1 MAETLTYDPG
11 SDTVT
16 QGDNLTPDEQE
27 SLQVGEEMQ
36 KQEGELLAGKYKN
49 AEELEKAYAEL
60 EKKLGD
66 QGTESTEAEPDTES
80 KAETTDEP
88 QYYLEDGAV
97 NYDTVNEAYGDKL
110 GEVFKESNVDPWAI
124 SEHFHNN
131 NGTIT
136 DEMYS
141 SLEGAGLSR
150 GSIDAY
156 LAGRSAESGYTQTA
170 ESVDMSDA
178 DITTIRNAAGGESE
192 YNKLTQW
199 AANNLDTNSI
209 QGYDSL
215 LETGNLNAIKL
226 ALSGIKAQYDEAN
239 GYEGRML
246 TGKSTKSG
254 GDVFK
259 SQAQLV
265 EAMADPRYDRD
276 PAYRQDVIEKLD
288 RSDVQF

>member
-11 SDTVT
+11 TDSVT
-16 QGDNLTPDEQE
+16 KEDNLTPEEQE

-60 EKKLGD
+60 EKKLGE
-66 QGTESTEAEPDTES
+66 QTTEAPKETPEAESTEEP
-80 KAETTDEP
+80 K
-88 QYYLEDGAV
+88 YYLEDGVV
-97 NYDTVNEAYGDKL
+97 NYDAVNDAYGEKL
-110 GEVFKESNVDPWAI
+110 GEVFKASKVDPWAI

-136 DEMYS
+136 DDMYA

-150 GSIDAY
+150 ASIDAY
-156 LAGRSAESGYTQTA
+156 LAGRAVESGYTNTTEVQ
-170 ESVDMSDA
+170 DMSDA
-178 DITTIRNAAGGESE
+178 DINSVRNTVGGETE
-192 YNKLTQW
+192 YNKLVTW
-199 AANNLDTNSI
+199 AADNLDSNTI

-226 ALSGIKAQYDEAN
+226 ALSGIKSQYDEAN

-246 TGKSTKSG
+246 TGKAPKSG

-265 EAMADPRYDRD
+265 EAMGDPRYDRD
-276 PAYRQDVIEKLD
+276 PAYRQEVIEKLD
-288 RSDVQF
+288 RSDLKF

>member
-1 MAETLTYDPG
+1 MAETMTYDPG
-11 SDTVT
+11 TDTVT
-16 QGDNLTPDEQE
+16 TGDSLTPDEQE
-27 SLQVGEEMQ
+27 SLQIGEAMEAQ
-36 KQEGELLAGKYKN
+36 HEQRLAGKYEN
-49 AEELEKAYAEL
+49 AQELEKAYIEL
-60 EKKLGD
+60 EKKLGE
-66 QGTESTEAEPDTES
+66 QTTETPKETP
-80 KAETTDEP
+80 KAEATDEP
-88 QYYLEDGAV
+88 QYYLEDGVV
-97 NYDTVNEAYGDKL
+97 NYDAVNTAYGDKL
-110 GEVFKESNVDPWAI
+110 GEVFKASNVDPWAI

-156 LAGRSAESGYTQTA
+156 LAGRAAESGYTTTDKA
-170 ESVDMSDA
+170 PDMSDA
-178 DITTIRNAAGGESE
+178 DISSVRNHVGGESE

-199 AANNLDTNSI
+199 AADNLDSNLV
-209 QGYDSL
+209 QGYDNL

-226 ALSGIKAQYDEAN
+226 ALSGIKSQYDEAN

-246 TGKSTKSG
+246 TGKAPKSS

-265 EAMADPRYDRD
+265 EAMADPRYDND
-276 PAYRQDVIEKLD
+276 PAYRQDILEKLD
-288 RSDVQF
+288 RSDLQF